1 VTPAPGKG
9 GVPAARARHFVAH
22 VLLLDFL
29 AALLACVVRS
39 AGRELVLLD
48 EDEEEEVVVQSRPV
62 RCCTL
67 WGARRRKGGREG
79 GREGRSQVEVV
90 VCIGAGGLDL
100 SSSST

>member
-1 VTPAPGKG
+1 M
-9 GVPAARARHFVAH
+9 FS
-22 VLLLDFL
+22 LLLDFL
-29 AALLACVVRS
+29 AVLCLLVWWLRS

-79 GREGRSQVEVV
+79 GMEGRSQVEVV
-90 VCIGAGGLDL
+90 VCIVYVPSHGWEMQHTIAASQQAREHFVLVC
-100 SSSST
+100 T